1 LIEYGGAMHRLAL
14 DIDPVA
20 YIRNILGSTNPDP
33 VHIVVLAEL
42 GGAESIV
49 CYYRDD
55 LKTVNE
61 RDVSLF
67 PEVVKSYLNIRTNLT
82 EKNIRNLLTVKP
94 DMVTFVAP
102 GEVSTV
108 VPSSLDLDT
117 YASQI
122 QNYIAELRSNN
133 ILSSILI
140 DPDIQQIKLAGKLEF
155 DYVELNSSHLDSATD
170 MDSELALL
178 DEIAGFALAA
188 NKIGMG
194 VNISGDISY
203 DNIRELA
210 GIDYL
215 EDIIVGQPIFNKALA
230 IGYEQAVR
238 DMITLL

>member
-1 LIEYGGAMHRLAL
+1 MHRLAL

-20 YIRNILGSTNPDP
+20 YIRNTFGGKNPDP
-33 VHIVVLAEL
+33 IHILVLAEL

-55 LKTVNE
+55 LKTVNT
-61 RDVSLF
+61 RDVNLF
-67 PEVVKSYLNIRTNLT
+67 REVVKTYLNIRTNLT
-82 EKNIRNLLTVKP
+82 EKNIRNLLNIKP

-102 GEVSTV
+102 GEVSTIA
-108 VPSSLDLDT
+108 PSPLDLET
-117 YASQI
+117 YSSQL
-122 QNYIAELRSNN
+122 QNYIMELRSNN

-155 DYVELNSSHLDSATD
+155 DYVELNSSHLSTATD

-178 DEIAGFALAA
+178 EEIASYSHAA

-194 VNISGDISY
+194 VNISGNIGY

-210 GIDYL
+210 NIDFL
-215 EDIIVGQPIFNKALA
+215 EDIIVGKPIFNKALS
-230 IGYEQAVR
+230 IGFEQAVR

>member
-1 LIEYGGAMHRLAL
+1 MHRLAL

-20 YIRNILGSTNPDP
+20 YIRNILGGTNPDP
-33 VHIVVLAEL
+33 IHILVLAEL

-67 PEVVKSYLNIRTNLT
+67 REVVKTYLNIRTNLT
-82 EKNIRNLLTVKP
+82 EKNVRNLLTVKP

-102 GEVSTV
+102 GEVSSV
-108 VPSSLDLDT
+108 APSSLDLET
-117 YASQI
+117 YASQL

-140 DPDIQQIKLAGKLEF
+140 APDIQQIKLAGKLEF
-155 DYVELNSSHLDSATD
+155 DYVELNLSHLNSVTD
-170 MDSELALL
+170 MDSEMALL
-178 DEIAGFALAA
+178 NEIAGFSLAA

-194 VNISGDISY
+194 VNISGHIGY
-203 DNIRELA
+203 DNMRELA

-215 EDIIVGQPIFNKALA
+215 EDIIVGKPIFNKALFL
-230 IGYEQAVR
+230 GFEQAVR
-238 DMITLL
+238 DIITLL

>member
-1 LIEYGGAMHRLAL
+1 MTEDGGAMHRLAL

-20 YIRNILGSTNPDP
+20 YIRNILGGTSPDP
-33 VHIVVLAEL
+33 IHIVVLAEL

-61 RDVSLF
+61 RDVNLF
-67 PEVVKSYLNIRTNLT
+67 REVVKSYLNIRTNLT
-82 EKNIRNLLTVKP
+82 EKNVRNLLTVKP

-102 GEVSTV
+102 GEVSSVAPT
-108 VPSSLDLDT
+108 SLDLET
-117 YASQI
+117 YASQLR
-122 QNYIAELRSNN
+122 NYIAELRSNN

-140 DPDIQQIKLAGKLEF
+140 NPDIQQIKLAGKLEF
-155 DYVELNSSHLDSATD
+155 DYVELNSSHLSSVTD
-170 MDSELALL
+170 MDSEMAIL

-194 VNISGDISY
+194 VNISGDIGY
-203 DNIRELA
+203 DNIRELS

-215 EDIIVGQPIFNKALA
+215 EDIIVGKPIFNKSLL
-230 IGYEQAVR
+230 IGFEQAVR
-238 DMITLL
+238 DIITLL

>member
-1 LIEYGGAMHRLAL
+1 MHRLAL

-20 YIRNILGSTNPDP
+20 YIRNILGGVNPDP
-33 VHIVVLAEL
+33 IQTVVLAEL

-49 CYYRDD
+49 CYFRDD

-67 PEVVKSYLNIRTNLT
+67 HEVVKTYLNIRTNLT
-82 EKNIRNLLTVKP
+82 EKNVRNLLTVKP

-102 GEVSTV
+102 GEVSSVAPT
-108 VPSSLDLDT
+108 SLDLET
-117 YASQI
+117 YASQL

-155 DYVELNSSHLDSATD
+155 DYVELNSSHLNTVTD
-170 MDSELALL
+170 MDSEMALL
-178 DEIAGFALAA
+178 DEIAGYALAA

-194 VNISGDISY
+194 VNISGDIGY

-210 GIDYL
+210 GINYL
-215 EDIIVGQPIFNKALA
+215 EDIIVGKPIFNKALL
-230 IGYEQAVR
+230 IGFEQAVR
-238 DMITLL
+238 DIITLL

>member
-1 LIEYGGAMHRLAL
+1 MHRLAL

-20 YIRNILGSTNPDP
+20 YIRNILGGSNPDP
-33 VHIVVLAEL
+33 IHILVLAEL

-67 PEVVKSYLNIRTNLT
+67 REVVKSYLNIRTNLT

-94 DMVTFVAP
+94 DMITFVAP
-102 GEVSTV
+102 GEVSSIT
-108 VPSSLDLDT
+108 PTSLDLET
-117 YASQI
+117 YASQL
-122 QNYIAELRSNN
+122 QNYVAELRSNN
-133 ILSSILI
+133 ILSAILI

-155 DYVELNSSHLDSATD
+155 DYVELNSSHLNSATD
-170 MDSELALL
+170 MDSEMAILE
-178 DEIAGFALAA
+178 EISGYSLAA

-194 VNISGDISY
+194 VNISGDIGY

-210 GIDYL
+210 SIEYL
-215 EDIIVGQPIFNKALA
+215 EDIIVGKPIFNRALS
-230 IGYEQAVR
+230 IGFEQAVR
-238 DMITLL
+238 DIITLL

>member
-1 LIEYGGAMHRLAL
+1 MHRLAL

-20 YIRNILGSTNPDP
+20 YIRNILGGSNPDP
-33 VHIVVLAEL
+33 IHILVLAEL

-67 PEVVKSYLNIRTNLT
+67 REVVKSYLNIRTNLT

-94 DMVTFVAP
+94 DMITFVAP
-102 GEVSTV
+102 GEVSSIT
-108 VPSSLDLDT
+108 PTSLDLET
-117 YASQI
+117 YASQL
-122 QNYIAELRSNN
+122 QNYVAELRSNN
-133 ILSSILI
+133 ILSAILI

-155 DYVELNSSHLDSATD
+155 NYVELNSSHLNSATD
-170 MDSELALL
+170 MDSEMAILE
-178 DEIAGFALAA
+178 EISGYSLAA

-194 VNISGDISY
+194 VNISGDIGY

-210 GIDYL
+210 SIEYL
-215 EDIIVGQPIFNKALA
+215 EDIIVGKPIFNRALS
-230 IGYEQAVR
+230 IGFEQAVR
-238 DMITLL
+238 DIITLL

>member
-1 LIEYGGAMHRLAL
+1 MHRLAL

-20 YIRNILGSTNPDP
+20 YIRNILGGKSPDP
-33 VHIVVLAEL
+33 IHILVLAEL

-67 PEVVKSYLNIRTNLT
+67 REVVKTYLNIRTNLT

-94 DMVTFVAP
+94 DMITFVAP
-102 GEVSTV
+102 GEVSSV
-108 VPSSLDLDT
+108 APSPLDLET
-117 YASQI
+117 YASQL

-155 DYVELNSSHLDSATD
+155 DYVELNSSHLNSATD
-170 MDSELALL
+170 MESEMAFLE
-178 DEIAGFALAA
+178 EIASFSLAA

-194 VNISGDISY
+194 VNISGDIGY

-215 EDIIVGQPIFNKALA
+215 EDIIVGKPIFNKALS
-230 IGYEQAVR
+230 IGFEQAVR
-238 DMITLL
+238 DFITFL